1 MAHSRMVPTKL
12 TLVLCLIHCMVGSLT
27 RSAFR
32 GWDFLGETANGTH
45 DIWTIDEGKDYPR
58 FVAEVVRGF
67 AGDEADFADF
77 CLLAD
82 YWLYANCANLDTCA
96 GVDVDF
102 SGAADFA
109 DLRALAERWLNGVE

>member
-1 MAHSRMVPTKL
+1 MKSKT
-12 TLVLCLIHCMVGSLT
+12 TFT
-27 RSAFR
+27 DR
-32 GWDFLGETANGTH
+32 GWDFIGETANGTD

-67 AGDEADFADF
+67 AGDEVEFADF

-82 YWLYANCANLDTCA
+82 YWLHTNCANLDNCA

-109 DLRALAERWLNGVE
+109 DLRALAQHWLSGL